1 MKKNRY
7 PTVIFISHMK
17 MKVGDIHKTNSKVFI
32 ALPLGCVII
41 VSCVTE
47 DFDYLDIL
55 QNAKLSDYMYN
66 ILLIN
71 GDFTQMPW

>member
-1 MKKNRY
+1 
-7 PTVIFISHMK
+7 MK
-17 MKVGDIHKTNSKVFI
+17 MTVGDIHKTNSKVFI

-41 VSCVTE
+41 VSFVTE

-66 ILLIN
+66 IMLIN
-71 GDFTQMPW
+71 GDFTRDALVRHIFIKGWKIKL

>member
-1 MKKNRY
+1 
-7 PTVIFISHMK
+7 MK
-17 MKVGDIHKTNSKVFI
+17 MTVGDIHKTNSEVFI
-32 ALPLGCVII
+32 ALRLGCVII
-41 VSCVTE
+41 VSFVTE

-71 GDFTQMPW
+71 GDFTLDALVRHIFIKGWKIKP